1 VDVEIAA
8 GVGAAP
14 VDAEVAAGVG
24 AAPVDVAAGVGAAS
38 AHNGDA
44 PAPRDSYDDCDFS
57 SGSEVSTDEEDDRF
71 HGYRKL
77 PLPKGSDLRVK
88 YHGNVYM
95 CPVCPGKAH
104 RWFSEE
110 SIRGHVVGQGTSAAL
125 REVYK
130 KKWSRH
136 RVLARNH
143 GWM

>member
-1 VDVEIAA
+1 VWALLPWTPRWGWA
-8 GVGAAP
+8 LLPWTSRRGWALLPRTTAT
-14 VDAEVAAGVG
+14 
-24 AAPVDVAAGVGAAS
+24 
-38 AHNGDA
+38 
-44 PAPRDSYDDCDFS
+44 RDSYDDCDFS

-88 YHGNVYM
+88 DHGNVYR
-95 CPVCPGKAH
+95 CLVCPGKAD

-110 SIRGHVVGQGTSAAL
+110 SIRGHVVGQGTSAVL
-125 REVYK
+125 RQVYK